1 MYNDL
6 IKTIADVMQKKVEL
20 PYVIIDI
27 FECNVLS
34 FDICLYTQDGDF
46 SIIRQRNTGEPYMAI
61 SASLDIFIMPNSPI
75 SQSDTPTNY
84 GRIQVD
90 VENKKTTF
98 NIDNDEYELEQ
109 PIPYQHPDVYFL
121 AEIAV
126 FKQLMRTRPQL
137 FVRTPNPTQLAVE
150 VESGSSFIEEI
161 RKNCAELY
169 KNSLNLP
176 PVITTFV
183 PTGLDR
189 NSAVSSMNNPGLT
202 LAQNGTNVTVGSEI
216 SYTGNDSMLPFFSLE
231 YDKEHCVLQLKSN
244 KLGEEKVV
252 KLAILGEKPDCL
264 AEIKVLDDI
273 FDQFSGLTTVKL
285 GKKTLE

>member
-1 MYNDL
+1 LFRNSSGFGAFFRFQSWDNDL

-20 PYVIIDI
+20 PYIIIDI

-61 SASLDIFIMPNSPI
+61 SASLDIFIMSNSPI

-137 FVRTPNPTQLAVE
+137 FVRTPNPIQSVLETISTNNA
-150 VESGSSFIEEI
+150 IEEI
-161 RKNCAELY
+161 RKKSTEAY
-169 KNSLNLP
+169 KDFANLFP
-176 PVITTFV
+176 GITTSI
-183 PTGLDR
+183 PTGLDSDLVVNTMSNAR
-189 NSAVSSMNNPGLT
+189 
-202 LAQNGTNVTVGSEI
+202 
-216 SYTGNDSMLPFFSLE
+216 MLPFFSLE
-231 YDKEHCVLQLKSN
+231 YDKEHCVLHLKSN

-273 FDQFSGLTTVKL
+273 FDQFSGPTTVEF